1 MIKNNF
7 ISNDIEFGGRRIVG
21 QNHAKEQVKRLF
33 QSDRLGHA
41 YLFSGKSGAGTTAFA
56 LAMAEI
62 INGIDHFTDLKGI
75 SFSKKSSWF
84 THPDIHV
91 FLPHPKNIGA
101 GELRERLKLLAGDPY
116 EIVDFSRRPVLNDP
130 EASKNKQAFYDI
142 EYFHKEIRSRAF
154 LKPNEG
160 RRTTIVITGIDTM
173 RKESANAF
181 LKILEEP
188 PENLIFLLT
197 TQNPDQLLPT
207 IISRCQQ
214 IRLSPLSEEE
224 VTEGLVRYD
233 NVVEEDARYLARIS
247 DGDYSQVRFFD
258 IKTIKKNRKE
268 LIQFLRWTYVQ
279 DAQPLL
285 KLIQDWQNSL
295 NIEGQISL
303 CNNLEILLKDIL
315 LFMKTGKREYI
326 MNVDLTDTISR
337 FSGSL
342 PDAKIDSMIEHLQE
356 LKVLLYQNVQF
367 KLVFTTL
374 SFRFFYLMR
383 GNETVIGQHDS
394 WKHLPAFAE

>member
-1 MIKNNF
+1 MAFLNEE
-7 ISNDIEFGGRRIVG
+7 IEFGGRRIVG
-21 QNHAKEQVKRLF
+21 QEHAKKQVMRLL

-62 INGIDHFTDLKGI
+62 VNGIDHFTDLKGG
-75 SFSKKSSWF
+75 SNSKKSSWF

-101 GELRERLKLLAGDPY
+101 GELRERLKLLAEDPY
-116 EIVDFSRRPVLNDP
+116 EIVDFSRRPVLTDP

-160 RRTTIVITGIDTM
+160 RRTTLVITGIDTM

-181 LKILEEP
+181 LKFLEEP
-188 PENLIFLLT
+188 PGNILFLLT

-224 VTEGLVRYD
+224 VAEGLIKYD
-233 NVVEEDARYLARIS
+233 GVEQDDARYLARIS
-247 DGDYSQVRFFD
+247 DGDYSLVRFFD
-258 IKTIKKNRKE
+258 VKTIKKNRKE

-279 DAQPLL
+279 DAASLL
-285 KLIQDWQNSL
+285 KLIRDWQNSL

-315 LFMKTGKREYI
+315 LFKETGNRKYI
-326 MNVDLTDTISR
+326 MNVDLTETISR
-337 FSGSL
+337 FAESL
-342 PDAKIDSMIEHLQE
+342 PDAKTDSMIEHLQE
-356 LKVLLYQNVQF
+356 LKELLYQNVQF
-367 KLVFTTL
+367 KMVFTAL

-383 GNETVIGQHDS
+383 GNEPFIGHDDS
-394 WKHLPAFAE
+394 WKHLPAYTR